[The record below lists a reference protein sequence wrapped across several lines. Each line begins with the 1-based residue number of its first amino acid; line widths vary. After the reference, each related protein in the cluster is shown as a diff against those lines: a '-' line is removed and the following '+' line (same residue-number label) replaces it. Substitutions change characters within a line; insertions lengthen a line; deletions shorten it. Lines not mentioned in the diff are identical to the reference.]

1 MKTGIVP
8 RERQELCYSD
18 IPGLQHRQQL
28 GDMVWSRKNKGSR
41 RLTQPFGKMV
51 GRAGFEPAT
60 N

>member
-8 RERQELCYSD
+8 RERQELGCSAFLAYS
-18 IPGLQHRQQL
+18 IGSKV

-41 RLTQPFGKMV
+41 HRTQPFGKMV